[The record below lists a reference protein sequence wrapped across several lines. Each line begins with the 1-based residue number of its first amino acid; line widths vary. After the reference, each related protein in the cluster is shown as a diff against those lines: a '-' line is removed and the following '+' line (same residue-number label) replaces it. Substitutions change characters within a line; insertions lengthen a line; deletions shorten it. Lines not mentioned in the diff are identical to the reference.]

1 MCCNSKRKFQYAK
14 YMCCALG
21 HVRKMT
27 MGLMDIGVSCFGACD
42 MTCGKAFSLILRCK
56 HSLHVEHYVCTYVRK
71 KPVLCFVLIF
81 HCTSFGSFSAF
92 LLACDGSWSVNCFEL
107 AQKPLYNPYNTSEMV
122 HTGSVNTLIN
132 NTLFTSWYATYG
144 QAGVDTRSFILF
156 QTVEHI
162 QYIL

>member
-56 HSLHVEHYVCTYVRK
+56 HSLHVEHYVCMYVRK

-122 HTGSVNTLIN
+122 HTGSVN